1 MKILSV
7 GFWIALIVYA
17 IAIDLTAQFIP
28 GLEGYLSPR
37 KGWQTGK
44 TTTYELKLGVGGH
57 GGITLAIAA
66 ILAWFTPRLF

>member
-17 IAIDLTAQFIP
+17 IAIDLTASFIP

-37 KGWQTGK
+37 GGMQTGK
-44 TTTYELKLGVGGH
+44 TSTYELKLGVGGH
-57 GGITLAIAA
+57 SAITLSIAA
-66 ILAWFTPRLF
+66 LLAFFTPRLF

>member
-17 IAIDLTAQFIP
+17 IAIDMTAQFIP
-28 GLEGYLSPR
+28 GLESYLSPR
-37 KGWQTGK
+37 QGWQSGK
-44 TTTYELKLGVGGH
+44 STTYEVKLGVGGH
-57 GGITLAIAA
+57 SGIVLGIAA

>member
-17 IAIDLTAQFIP
+17 IAIDLVAKFIP

-37 KGWQTGK
+37 GGMQSGK
-44 TTTYELKLGVGGH
+44 TSSYKIELGVGGH
-57 GGITLAIAA
+57 GAITLSIAA
-66 ILAWFTPRLF
+66 LLAFFTPRLF

>member
-17 IAIDLTAQFIP
+17 ISIDLVAAYIP
-28 GLEGYLSPR
+28 GLEKYISPR
-37 KGWQTGK
+37 GGMQPDK
-44 TTTYELKLGVGGH
+44 TSTYELKLGVKGH
-57 GGITLAIAA
+57 GGITLTVAA